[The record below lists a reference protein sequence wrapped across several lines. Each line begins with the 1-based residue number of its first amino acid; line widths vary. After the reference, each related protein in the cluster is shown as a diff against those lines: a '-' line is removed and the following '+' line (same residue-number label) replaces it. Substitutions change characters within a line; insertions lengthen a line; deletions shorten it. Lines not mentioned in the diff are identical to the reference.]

1 MKNSIRKIIKEEIS
15 LLNEKTDYSKEKD
28 KGLHGWFERQG
39 GKGKSSGWVDCNTCR
54 KDSETGRKKCKPCG
68 REEGE
73 KRSKYP
79 ACRPTPGACDTKG
92 KGKKWGKK
100 SKNEQISEG
109 LQYHLDNNL
118 PLTENIYRYG
128 SEAFFNLINETRELY
143 YNGDIELS
151 FVDREL
157 IETNIGEKAMFEGK
171 EVWLDIPMEDI
182 EYLTEEDKYKGKK
195 SNSPKRN
202 SSGGKAYKVYVAG
215 CAKKTDS
222 NPRGIK
228 LVRFGSGG
236 LKAKLSNKEAKKS
249 FNARHG
255 CSEGRHNDKCKAGYY
270 SCRLPRYA
278 KALGLSGGGTWW

>member
-1 MKNSIRKIIKEEIS
+1 MKNSIRKIIREE

-79 ACRPTPGACDTKG
+79 ACRPTPGACGTKG
-92 KGKKWGKK
+92 KGDKWGKK

-171 EVWLDIPMEDI
+171 EVWLDIPMEDTEI
-182 EYLTEEDKYKGKK
+182 LSEEDRFKGKK
-195 SNSPKRN
+195 SGSPQRDT
-202 SSGGKAYKVYVAG
+202 SGGKAYKVYVAG

-249 FNARHG
+249 YNARHG
-255 CSEGRHNDKCKAGYY
+255 CSEGRHNDKCKAGYW
-270 SCRLPRYA
+270 SCRLPRYS
-278 KALGLSGGGTWW
+278 KKLNLSGGGTWW

>member
-1 MKNSIRKIIKEEIS
+1 MKNSIRKIIREE
-15 LLNEKTDYSKEKD
+15 LLSEKTDYSKEKD

-79 ACRPTPGACDTKG
+79 ACRPTPGACGTKG
-92 KGKKWGKK
+92 KGDKWGKK

-171 EVWLDIPMEDI
+171 EVWLDIPMEDTEI
-182 EYLTEEDKYKGKK
+182 LSEEDRFKGKK
-195 SNSPKRN
+195 SGSPQRDT
-202 SSGGKAYKVYVAG
+202 SGGKAYKVYVAG

-255 CSEGRHNDKCKAGYY
+255 CSEGRHNDKCKAGYW

-278 KALGLSGGGTWW
+278 KKLGLSGGGTWW